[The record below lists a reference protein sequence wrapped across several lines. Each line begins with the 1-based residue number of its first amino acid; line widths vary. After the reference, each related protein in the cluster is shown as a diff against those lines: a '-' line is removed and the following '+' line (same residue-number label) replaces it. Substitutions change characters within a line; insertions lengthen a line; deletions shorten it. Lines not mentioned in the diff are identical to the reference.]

1 MGLVMNH
8 FKVENGT
15 GTLKVGD
22 VLALWL
28 VRWTPDREVRVR
40 VLARSLCCVLGKDT
54 AFSQCLSPPRDIN
67 GYQ

>member
-8 FKVENGT
+8 FEVENGT

-40 VLARSLCCVLGKDT
+40 VRVNRVLGKDT
-54 AFSQCLSPPRDIN
+54 AFS
-67 GYQ
+67 